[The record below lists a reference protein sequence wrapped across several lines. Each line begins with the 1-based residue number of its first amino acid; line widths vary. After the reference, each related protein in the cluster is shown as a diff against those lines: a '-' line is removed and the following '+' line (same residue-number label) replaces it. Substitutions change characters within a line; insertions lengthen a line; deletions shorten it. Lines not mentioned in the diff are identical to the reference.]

1 MLGFKN
7 YLAQIVIIIAWILD
21 NYTFGSV
28 FLNNILVFSL
38 CVSVLLSVLMYDY
51 DYWENRGVFSPPAL
65 PVVGH
70 IGPVV
75 AGKEQGGVCF
85 QRIYN
90 AYKDKRFFGIHQFYR
105 RTLVICDPE
114 LVRRVCVNDF
124 VHFTDRGFF
133 FDKKLD
139 PLAESVLYLR
149 GNEWK
154 RLRAKISPIFSP
166 IKLKG
171 MLPLI
176 ENTANDF
183 VLRVKKLVGTPNESN
198 NFKLLNNN
206 IRDYNN
212 KLNKYDE
219 HVEINK
225 HNVNGH
231 KLNEENI
238 NNGLIDGVVNSNA
251 HSNIENI
258 TYSEEDSSVQNNYN
272 QKYGKEKLNELNQ
285 KHTNDRNNN
294 KNGDTVREKSKE
306 TNKNNYSE
314 NSNIEEYSRI
324 VDSDELVGG
333 YTADAI
339 VPCAFGVKSHVMDNP
354 SDPFAV
360 ALAAFYELTFAN
372 IFEKTMRHLWPAFVL
387 FFKIRIIPKKTHD
400 FFYNIVCNVIKER
413 QNGAQEKRGDFI
425 DMMMA
430 LQSEDKHISD
440 KDNFI
445 ITDMIIA
452 ANAFII
458 FLGGYETTSSTLAFL
473 FLELAAHPEVQEK
486 MRGEIREVL
495 EKHEGRVSSEA
506 LQDLTYMDMVI
517 QETLRLYPPFPTIQR
532 MCTRDYTIPGTSVV
546 VESGTIVV
554 FPTMGLHR
562 DELYFENASRFI
574 PERWRAAP
582 APPPGVYAPFGDGPR
597 YCIGKRFALIQM
609 KTCLVKLLPH
619 LRISPATHKPR
630 TRPFDVD
637 LRTPMTLHPADSR
650 VRISLL

>member
-1 MLGFKN
+1 MFGFKKS
-7 YLAQIVIIIAWILD
+7 LVQTVIIIAWILD
-21 NYTFGSV
+21 SYTFGSV
-28 FLNNILVFSL
+28 FLSNILVIAL
-38 CVSVLLSVLMYDY
+38 CANVLLSVLMYDY
-51 DYWENRGVFSPPAL
+51 DYWANRGVFSPPAL
-65 PVVGH
+65 PIVGH
-70 IGPVV
+70 IGSVV

-90 AYKDKRFFGIHQFYR
+90 AYKDKKFFGIHQFYR
-105 RTLVICDPE
+105 RTLVVCDPE
-114 LVRRVCVNDF
+114 LIRRVCVNDF
-124 VHFTDRGFF
+124 MHFTDRGFF

-176 ENTANDF
+176 ENTANEF
-183 VLRVKKLVGTPNESN
+183 VLRIKKLVSESNESYKRESEECNRVISNDKKRN
-198 NFKLLNNN
+198 NRHEEVNNN
-206 IRDYNN
+206 QEYGTELRKGDKIRNGKFLIIKSDNISPAEHN
-212 KLNKYDE
+212 KIDE
-219 HVEINK
+219 NYK
-225 HNVNGH
+225 
-231 KLNEENI
+231 
-238 NNGLIDGVVNSNA
+238 
-251 HSNIENI
+251 
-258 TYSEEDSSVQNNYN
+258 EDSYVKSNYN
-272 QKYGKEKLNELNQ
+272 QKLNGENINGLTQ
-285 KHTNDRNNN
+285 EDTYYLKNN
-294 KNGDTVREKSKE
+294 KQGGCCKE
-306 TNKNNYSE
+306 EQIESSQEYKLIDSNKE
-314 NSNIEEYSRI
+314 FSRI

-354 SDPFAV
+354 QDPFAV
-360 ALAAFYELTFAN
+360 ALRAFYELTFAN

-430 LQSEDKHISD
+430 LQSEDKNVTD
-440 KDNFI
+440 KENDFM

-486 MRGEIREVL
+486 MRKEIVQVL

-506 LQDLTYMDMVI
+506 LQDLSYMDMVI

-546 VESGTIVV
+546 VQSGTIVV
-554 FPTMGLHR
+554 FPTMGLQR
-562 DELYFENASRFI
+562 DELWVVGADATSAAQAKRRKYENLDSSFI
-574 PERWRAAP
+574 F
-582 APPPGVYAPFGDGPR
+582 VPFGVETLEPWGPEAR
-597 YCIGKRFALIQM
+597 ALFKELSKRVIES
-609 KTCLVKLLPH
+609 TGDP
-619 LRISPATHKPR
+619 
-630 TRPFDVD
+630 
-637 LRTPMTLHPADSR
+637 
-650 VRISLL
+650 